1 MPTQSKDKST
11 TEPKPSKPDDEQE
24 SSPLPPPHPVT
35 PPPQNPHSQDSSE
48 LLSPWWSAEPPPDR
62 PPEKKDSQV
71 ILNISRTADVDN
83 VVNGEK
89 TGEKTTLW
97 KEKCF
102 VLTTRKQNTEPK
114 GDALKDQFQSE
125 CRMVCF
131 LRECEKLR
139 EARKEKL
146 NLTNTWNPFY
156 GTWLVVAT
164 TRARCLEHMGG
175 KAIVVIFHNLERSIT
190 LNRNID
196 YKEEKASALTICSDA
211 CSLTIVTFTARTIT
225 PSSWANDLV
234 DREKMVCFSLKLQHS
249 YVQAIVKE
257 LAKKTFAPVQE
268 LSSRYVNSWKD
279 GTQMAFF
286 GRFWESVKRGDAFS
300 LVIDSTKRFVDSAV
314 GSEKKSD
321 NNDNNKKK

>member
-164 TRARCLEHMGG
+164 TRARSDYYTIELG
-175 KAIVVIFHNLERSIT
+175 ERFGRSGE
-190 LNRNID
+190 D
-196 YKEEKASALTICSDA
+196 
-211 CSLTIVTFTARTIT
+211 
-225 PSSWANDLV
+225 
-234 DREKMVCFSLKLQHS
+234 
-249 YVQAIVKE
+249 VKE